1 MPFLQETFP
10 VSGFDSCL
18 PGYVTGQMNVG
29 RCSEQLDKEDV
40 VKLEV
45 IDPFEEGENEE
56 EKERNRRILQG
67 VR

>member
-29 RCSEQLDKEDV
+29 RCSEQLLKFIYRER
-40 VKLEV
+40 
-45 IDPFEEGENEE
+45 EGREEE

>member
-18 PGYVTGQMNVG
+18 PGYVTCQMSAE
-29 RCSEQLDKEDV
+29 RCSEELLKFIFYYFRKERA
-40 VKLEV
+40 
-45 IDPFEEGENEE
+45 ENEE

>member
-18 PGYVTGQMNVG
+18 QVYVTGQMNAG
-29 RCSEQLDKEDV
+29 RCSEQLLK
-40 VKLEV
+40 
-45 IDPFEEGENEE
+45 IYINMENEE